1 MKFNLPYLIKKRTA
15 IFAAFFSLLM
25 SPCAYAA
32 PCGVPLTYALIHHFG
47 IILLACSFIGIIS
60 SLIALFFPIILIAW
74 MLRKNMPDI
83 GSIPLL
89 KAVTLSRFA
98 ALGANFL
105 IGILILILFSITM
118 IILLC
123 SENFI
128 IFLNNLLLWKLG
140 FVDILWTFAIYSLCV
155 GLILFI
161 FHVTACRIEFFM
173 IQTHLKKYL
182 SSPQQIL
189 PEIKRILFKANGIFY
204 ALCFLTDIIFLVL
217 FFLAIINLN

>member
-1 MKFNLPYLIKKRTA
+1 MKFNLPYIIKKRT
-15 IFAAFFSLLM
+15 IGPSFFSLII
-25 SPCAYAA
+25 SHYAQHMVA
-32 PCGVPLTYALIHHFG
+32 IHPSIPLIRLFG
-47 IILLACSFIGIIS
+47 ISVLASSFIGIIS

-74 MLRKNMPDI
+74 MLRRNMPDI
-83 GSIPLL
+83 GSVPLL

-105 IGILILILFSITM
+105 IGILILILFSITVPF
-118 IILLC
+118 LPYGDKFTVFLY
-123 SENFI
+123 NF
-128 IFLNNLLLWKLG
+128 LQRQLG

-182 SSPQQIL
+182 SSPQVL

-217 FFLAIINLN
+217 FLFI